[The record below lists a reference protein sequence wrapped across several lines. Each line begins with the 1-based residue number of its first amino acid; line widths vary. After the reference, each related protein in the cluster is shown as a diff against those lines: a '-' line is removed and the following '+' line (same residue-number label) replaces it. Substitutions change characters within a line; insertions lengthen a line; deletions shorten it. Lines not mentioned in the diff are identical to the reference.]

1 MTAKISYEIF
11 TDRACTFGKRIA
23 YQQVE
28 SIPSTFG
35 DIRKNAK
42 AFAERVKAGQLLP
55 IRPDWSTE
63 QLRTAEPIAPG
74 ETTDADG
81 AVYHVVPVYL
91 RMKVT
96 NGAAREGATSASS
109 DLDALFGE
117 LPAATTTDDLGF

>member
-11 TDRACTFGKRIA
+11 TDKACTFGKRIA

-35 DIRKNAK
+35 DIKRNAG

-55 IRPDWSTE
+55 VRPDWSTE
-63 QLRTAEPIAPG
+63 QLRNAVPVAPG
-74 ETTDADG
+74 EESDAD
-81 AVYHVVPVYL
+81 AVYHIVPVYL

-96 NGAAREGATSASS
+96 NGSSRDGATSASS
-109 DLDALFGE
+109 DLDELFGA
-117 LPAATTTDDLGF
+117 LPAATNTDDLGF